1 MKKSYL
7 LLILAGIILTMA
19 LSLASFLSFQKL
31 FQEMNRR
38 YDLLIQDENL
48 IHLLSDVKDA
58 ETGQRG
64 YIITGYEGYL
74 EPYQKALDTIDARL
88 NLVKKGLGSAD
99 EHVHFL
105 ELSRLIDLKL
115 DELNRTIQIRRTE
128 GFAAAQAKV
137 MNREG
142 KQFMD
147 SIRAVIGEMLM
158 HQRQLI
164 AQQSEIVKTISQR
177 SFWFNLLGGLL
188 NTLLVGLYSFL
199 FYRDTI
205 HIHRVKQQFQHTYD
219 LYQAILD
226 HAKQLIMTTNTEG
239 KVTTFN
245 KEAEVALGYS
255 SDEVIG
261 KMTMLDFYE
270 QGKISGKAEELVRQ
284 TKNLQ
289 RTQFDTLVTPSRYL
303 AWMEAEWI
311 MKKKNG
317 SLLPC
322 VQTITALRDENHQV
336 EGYLFMGLEWTNHKK
351 WGEEVI
357 PSSQPH
363 NGREMKSNQTFTV
376 LVIDQDED
384 FRALVSAYL
393 QELGCQVL
401 GVSTGEEGLYL
412 AKTHVINLIVMD
424 MLLSPLN
431 GYDIVREL
439 QSDEDLKNIPYVFI
453 STIAQEVRGKIPGA
467 RAFLNKPVE
476 KQELEEL
483 IGKIRNGL

>member
-7 LLILAGIILTMA
+7 LLMIAAIILTMV

-31 FQEMNRR
+31 FQEMNKR

-64 YIITGYEGYL
+64 YIITGYERYL
-74 EPYQKALDTIDARL
+74 EPYQKALKTIDKRL
-88 NLVKKGLGSAD
+88 SLVEKGLDSAD
-99 EHVHFL
+99 DHVHFL

-128 GFAAAQAKV
+128 GFAAAQKRV
-137 MNREG
+137 VNREG

-147 SIRAVIGEMLM
+147 SIRAIIGEMST

-164 AQQSEIVKTISQR
+164 AQQSEIVKTTSQR
-177 SFWFNLLGGLL
+177 SFWFNVWGGLL

-199 FYRDTI
+199 FYRDTL
-205 HIHRVKQQFQHTYD
+205 HIQRVKQQFQHTYD

-226 HAKQLIMTTNTEG
+226 HAKQIIMTTDTEG

-245 KEAEVALGYS
+245 KEAEAALGYS

-303 AWMEAEWI
+303 AWAEAEWI

-317 SLLPC
+317 ALLPC
-322 VQTITALRDENHQV
+322 VQTITALRDGNHQI
-336 EGYLFMGLEWTNHKK
+336 EGYLFMGLEWTNHQK
-351 WGEEVI
+351 GREEI
-357 PSSQPH
+357 LPSSQPRD
-363 NGREMKSNQTFTV
+363 GRETKLNQTFTV

-384 FRALVSAYL
+384 FRSLVSAYL
-393 QELGCQVL
+393 QELGCQVW

-412 AKTHVINLIVMD
+412 AKAHAINLIVMD
-424 MLLSPLN
+424 MLLSPMN

-439 QSDEDLKNIPYVFI
+439 QSDEDLKKIPYVFI
-453 STIAQEVRGKIPGA
+453 SSIAQEVRGKIPGA
-467 RAFLNKPVE
+467 RAFLNKPVQ
-476 KQELEEL
+476 KQELGEL
-483 IGKIRNGL
+483 IQRMKKDL